1 MQCHIP
7 DRSTTPVYSILQEK
21 YENSAYPVYIHISHS
36 APGSEYDYLR
46 PRWTINID
54 MDGKWNIP
62 VILIDF
68 DCWCQNA
75 VRLWPQNNTQRE
87 NVLILERT
95 PLSTPSVSSISIDS
109 SGYNTVF

>member
-1 MQCHIP
+1 MSHTGQIYYSRLKLRLSCLHSYFTQC
-7 DRSTTPVYSILQEK
+7 S
-21 YENSAYPVYIHISHS
+21 
-36 APGSEYDYLR
+36 YDYLR

-54 MDGKWNIP
+54 VDDKWNIP

-68 DCWCQNA
+68 DCWGQNA